1 MNGRVVLDA
10 AGLEQLAAGR
20 PADRFRALLAVAA
33 ERGREVVVPA
43 VVCVEVCRGA
53 PRTRAVEA
61 ALGRH
66 ARVRGRRPAVTV
78 VDVDLPL
85 AKQIGA
91 ILHAAGAAT
100 EDLVDASVVAVA
112 VAGGGGLVVT
122 EDRDDIERLAAVVP
136 AVRII
141 TARAT

>member
-1 MNGRVVLDA
+1 MVLDS
-10 AGLEQLAAGR
+10 AGLEQLAAAR

-33 ERGREVVVPA
+33 ERGREVVVPS
-43 VVCVEVCRGA
+43 VVCAEVCRGA

-66 ARVRGRRPAVTV
+66 ARARGRRPAVSV
-78 VDVDLPL
+78 VDVDLRL

-91 ILHAAGAAT
+91 ILHAARAAT
-100 EDLVDASVVAVA
+100 DDL
-112 VAGGGGLVVT
+112 
-122 EDRDDIERLAAVVP
+122 ERLAAVVP

-141 TARAT
+141 TAPAT